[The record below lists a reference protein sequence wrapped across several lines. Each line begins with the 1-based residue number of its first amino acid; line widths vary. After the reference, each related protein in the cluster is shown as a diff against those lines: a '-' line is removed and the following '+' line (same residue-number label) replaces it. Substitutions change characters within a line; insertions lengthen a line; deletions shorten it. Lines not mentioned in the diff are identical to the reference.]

1 VNIMRLDYTTV
12 IRDWPTRCPCG
23 AAAAERYGL
32 CRKCQARAYY
42 SRRKER
48 RHHVRSTARRIS
60 RRAARP
66 LVPVLLI
73 AHAMP
78 ATRAGNPRS
87 Q

>member
-1 VNIMRLDYTTV
+1 MRIDYTTV
-12 IRDWPTRCPCG
+12 IRDWPTHCPCG

-48 RHHVRSTARRIS
+48 RHHTRSVARRIS
-60 RRAARP
+60 RRAARL
-66 LVPVLLI
+66 LVPVLLLT
-73 AHAMP
+73 HALP
-78 ATRAGNPRS
+78 AANTDNSPS